1 MVDYTVLPT
10 TLDGISLVYSGPAG
24 SDVNMPLLTR
34 YDIES
39 FQLHHYQP
47 ILSCNSNNVLG
58 HYILFITTKACN
70 FNLATRF
77 SQIGSTGTQEVYFPS
92 ANTDFSFD
100 HVQITAHT
108 LPSGLQAVNG
118 SHSDGNCGDISFIE
132 MVCEDPNAI
141 GFASRKSVLVDGI
154 IPNLDFSDDNW
165 AEGFF
170 TVSRN
175 DRTTIELGFEVDT
188 DVIITR
194 VEVESLEC
202 PDRGMGTSTVSLFG
216 MEDPGGFAFPPFGG
230 TTTLLDTVTPE
241 ATSCSVQT
249 HTFCIPMGEQSYR
262 YYYLVFTFSNSSDI
276 DWLFLAEVRFLV
288 NSSTTTST
296 TVTPPT
302 TAVTPG
308 PSATPSTGITLSTPP
323 SSALES
329 STIPTPTPTPP
340 SVSGGEPMATIP
352 PVRATEKEAVSDAII
367 ASTAAI
373 IGLLIIILVV
383 LVVVIFKYRHHQKG
397 KGEAPKTVEA
407 EYENVVGGSNDPEYE
422 EIDIQER
429 GIQMKENEA
438 YASANMPTEPNVAYA
453 LVRN

>member
-1 MVDYTVLPT
+1 MMSIVH
-10 TLDGISLVYSGPAG
+10 IF
-24 SDVNMPLLTR
+24 
-34 YDIES
+34 YD
-39 FQLHHYQP
+39 
-47 ILSCNSNNVLG
+47 
-58 HYILFITTKACN
+58 
-70 FNLATRF
+70 
-77 SQIGSTGTQEVYFPS
+77 TG
-92 ANTDFSFD
+92 TDFSYET
-100 HVQITAHT
+100 VQIIAHT

-118 SHSDGNCGDISFIE
+118 SDNNGNCVDRNNQPNGLR
-132 MVCEDPNAI
+132 VCEDPNGIFGGSILYAC
-141 GFASRKSVLVDGI
+141 FLVDGTT
-154 IPNLDFSDDNW
+154 PNLDFSDDNW

-175 DRTTIELGFEVDT
+175 YRTTIELGFELDIN
-188 DVIITR
+188 DNITR
-194 VEVESLEC
+194 VELESLEC
-202 PDRGMGTSTVSLFG
+202 PDRGIGAPIVSLYG
-216 MEDPGGFAFPPFGG
+216 MEDPDPVGIPFPTFGSG

-249 HTFCIPMGEQSYR
+249 HTFCIPIGEQPYR
-262 YYYLVFTFSNSSDI
+262 YYYLVFTFSNSDV

-288 NSSTTTST
+288 YSST
-296 TVTPPT
+296 PT
-302 TAVTPG
+302 TTTVTPG
-308 PSATPSTGITLSTPP
+308 PSATSIALSTSPQ

-329 STIPTPTPTPP
+329 STVPTTTPP
-340 SVSGGEPMATIP
+340 SRSGGEPMATIP
-352 PVRATEKEAVSDAII
+352 PVRTTEKEAVSDAII

-383 LVVVIFKYRHHQKG
+383 LVVVIFKYRRHQKG
-397 KGEAPKTVEA
+397 KQGEAPKTVEA